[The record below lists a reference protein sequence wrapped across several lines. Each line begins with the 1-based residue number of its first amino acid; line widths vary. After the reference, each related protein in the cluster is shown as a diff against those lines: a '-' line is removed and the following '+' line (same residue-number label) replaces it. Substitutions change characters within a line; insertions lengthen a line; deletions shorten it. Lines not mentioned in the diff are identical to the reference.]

1 MSEQSN
7 KPSPSPA
14 RAASTDRNPSPSRQ
28 DAGRADTRA
37 PLTKTPDLQA
47 KPERA
52 HREAGERRGGDGR
65 QGGGQRGG
73 RDGALANALAQA
85 KARAPAATPQ
95 GGERGQQRKAGDG
108 ERRQRE
114 EGRGEQPRGE
124 RKPPL
129 RTPLP
134 VITFPE
140 DLPVSGRRRE
150 IAEALQKHQVIIV
163 SGETGSG
170 KTTQL
175 PKICLELGRGEKGM
189 IGHTQPRRIAASST
203 AKRIAFELGTPLG
216 EHVGYKVRFNDTLQ
230 PGAWVK
236 LMTDGILL
244 AETQTDPLLKAYDT
258 IIIDEAHE
266 RSLNIDFLLGYL
278 KEILPRRPDL
288 KVIITSA
295 TIDAE
300 RFARHF
306 GSESKPVPVIEV
318 SGRLYKVEVRYR
330 PVDRDPVSAPA
341 GASDSGKSV
350 SKAQAA
356 RDKRDLIDAVVD
368 GVDELCRLG
377 QGDVLVFLPGEREIR
392 DCAEALRKQ
401 HPPHVEILPL
411 FARLSS
417 EEQDRVFKTTN
428 ARRIVLA
435 TNVAETSL
443 TVPGIRY
450 VVDSGL
456 ARVKRYSYRNKVEQ
470 LQVEAIAQSA
480 ANQRA
485 GRCGRVADGVC
496 IRLYEE
502 DDFLQRPKFTE
513 PEILRSSLAAVI
525 LRMKSL
531 HLTDVETFPFVEPPQ
546 GRAIADGYQLLQELG
561 AVDDAN
567 ELTPMGRKL
576 AKLPLDPRVGRMI
589 LAAVDNDCLTE
600 MLIIASALSVQDPRD
615 RPMEY
620 QQQADEK
627 HKKFADEKSEFL
639 SYIKIW
645 RWFEQAIEHKKSN
658 RQLMETCRE
667 NFLSQLRL
675 REWRDVHSQLL
686 TIVREQG
693 WRLSEAPATYEQLH
707 LALLTGLLGNI
718 GYKMEEEGGTPSG
731 GQYLGARGIKF
742 HIWPGSYL
750 GKKAGKWVMA
760 AELVETTRLYAR
772 TLAQIQPEWVEKI
785 GGHLLKKS
793 WGEPRWEKR
802 SAQVTASERAT
813 LYGIVVYSQRRIN
826 YANINPAESREI
838 LIRDALVAGDYD
850 TRAPFFAHNQKL
862 IREIENLEHKSR
874 RLDVLVDDQ
883 LIAAFYDKE
892 IPGDIV
898 NGAGFEKWYKDASRD
913 NPKLLFLNK
922 EELMRHEAAGVTT
935 ELFPKTMNVTGIEMS
950 LSYHFEPGSPR
961 DGVTLTVPL
970 FALNQIPSARPGWLV
985 PGMLKEKVQLLL
997 KSLPQKLR
1005 RHCVPLPDYAAG
1017 FFERNQDPVR
1027 FGRGDLIDALIA
1039 DIHQH
1044 TSARVLTT
1052 DFKLETLPAH
1062 LFMNFKVVDEHGRQ
1076 LDMGRNLATL
1086 QAELGSQARQSFQ
1099 RMAEST
1105 PAAVASGQTKAQAA
1119 FGKPAAASGS
1129 ASGSA
1134 SGAASA
1140 PAPAANAPAAKG
1152 KEAAAA
1158 PAGTPA
1164 SATTN
1169 ITGWT
1174 FGELPELLEIN
1185 QGKLTLIGFP
1195 ALVDKGTHCD
1205 LEVFDDPN
1213 VAART
1218 HRIGLRR
1225 LFALQFK
1232 DQLKFAEKNI
1242 PGLQQM
1248 GMQFM
1253 SVGSSDDLREQIVNK
1268 AIDIAC
1274 LQDPLPHDA
1283 ASFNKRKDEG
1293 KGRIGLLINEIA
1305 RLVGQVLAEF
1315 HGMPKRLQN
1324 LPQAVAA
1331 DMQSQLKELVHK
1343 RFIADT
1349 EYSQL
1354 AHFPRYLK
1362 AMNVRLEKLRTNTAR
1377 DAQLMAEWQTAAS
1390 QFQRTIKNQPLK
1402 NLDPRMTD
1410 FRWMLEELRVSLFAQ
1425 ELRTPMPVS
1434 SKRLQ
1439 KVWESMLR

>member
-14 RAASTDRNPSPSRQ
+14 RAASPDATSNPSRK

-37 PLTKTPDLQA
+37 PLTRTNELQA
-47 KPERA
+47 KPERP
-52 HREAGERRGGDGR
+52 HREAGERNAGQRGDGR
-65 QGGGQRGG
+65 QGGGRQEAGQGG
-73 RDGALANALAQA
+73 RSAAQDAGRGRGPRAQAPANALANALAEA
-85 KARAPAATPQ
+85 RVRAPAAAPQ
-95 GGERGQQRKAGDG
+95 GGEGNRQGKAGG
-108 ERRQRE
+108 ERPPRE
-114 EGRGEQPRGE
+114 GARGEQPRGE
-124 RKPPL
+124 RKPPM

-134 VITFPE
+134 AIVFPE
-140 DLPVSGRRRE
+140 DLPVSSRRHE

-203 AKRIAFELGTPLG
+203 AKRIAHELGTPLG

-278 KEILPRRPDL
+278 KQILPRRPDL

-306 GSESKPVPVIEV
+306 GTQDKPVPVIEV

-341 GASDSGKSV
+341 GSSDAGKPV

-411 FARLSS
+411 FARLSV

-470 LQVEAIAQSA
+470 LQVESIAQSA

-502 DDFLQRPKFTE
+502 DDFLQRPKFTD
-513 PEILRSSLAAVI
+513 PEILRSSLASVI

-589 LAAVDNDCLTE
+589 LAAVDNHCLTE

-645 RWFEQAIEHKKSN
+645 RWFEQAIEHKKTN
-658 RQLMETCRE
+658 RQLQENCRE

-693 WRLSEAPATYEQLH
+693 WRLSEAEATYEQLH
-707 LALLTGLLGNI
+707 MALLTGLLGNI
-718 GYKMEEEGGTPSG
+718 GYKMEDDSA
-731 GQYLGARGIKF
+731 YLGARGIKF
-742 HIWPGSYL
+742 NIWPGSSL

-785 GGHLLKKS
+785 GAHLLKKS

-826 YANINPAESREI
+826 YANINPQEAREI
-838 LIRDALVAGDYD
+838 LIRDALVAGDYE
-850 TRAPFFAHNQKL
+850 TRAPFFAHNHKL

-883 LIAAFYDKE
+883 LIAAFYDKG

-935 ELFPKTMNVTGIEMS
+935 ELFPKTMNVTGIEMG

-1017 FFERNQDPVR
+1017 FFDRNQDPVR

-1062 LFMNFKVVDEHGRQ
+1062 LSMNFKVVDEHGRQ

-1086 QAELGSQARQSFQ
+1086 QAELGGQARQSFQ
-1099 RMAEST
+1099 RMAES
-1105 PAAVASGQTKAQAA
+1105 S
-1119 FGKPAAASGS
+1119 PAAA
-1129 ASGSA
+1129 
-1134 SGAASA
+1134 
-1140 PAPAANAPAAKG
+1140 PAPAAKG
-1152 KEAAAA
+1152 KGAA
-1158 PAGTPA
+1158 PAPA
-1164 SATTN
+1164 AQAPANTGVSQHTN
-1169 ITGWT
+1169 ITAWT

-1218 HRIGLRR
+1218 HRAGLRR
-1225 LFALQFK
+1225 LFALQLK
-1232 DQLKFAEKNI
+1232 DQLKFAEKNV
-1242 PGLQQM
+1242 PGMQQM

-1253 SVGSSDDLREQIVNK
+1253 SVGSPEELREQIVNK

-1331 DMQSQLKELVHK
+1331 DMQAQLKELVHK
-1343 RFIADT
+1343 RFVADT

-1377 DAQLMAEWQTAAS
+1377 DAQLMAEWQSAAS
-1390 QFQRTIKNQPLK
+1390 QFQRTIKNQPMK

>member
-114 EGRGEQPRGE
+114 EGRGKQPRGE

-502 DDFLQRPKFTE
+502 DDFLQRPKFTD

-1105 PAAVASGQTKAQAA
+1105 PAAVASGQAKAQAA

-1129 ASGSA
+1129 ASG
-1134 SGAASA
+1134 AAST

>member
-1 MSEQSN
+1 
-7 KPSPSPA
+7 
-14 RAASTDRNPSPSRQ
+14 
-28 DAGRADTRA
+28 
-37 PLTKTPDLQA
+37 
-47 KPERA
+47 
-52 HREAGERRGGDGR
+52 
-65 QGGGQRGG
+65 
-73 RDGALANALAQA
+73 
-85 KARAPAATPQ
+85 
-95 GGERGQQRKAGDG
+95 
-108 ERRQRE
+108 
-114 EGRGEQPRGE
+114 
-124 RKPPL
+124 
-129 RTPLP
+129 
-134 VITFPE
+134 
-140 DLPVSGRRRE
+140 
-150 IAEALQKHQVIIV
+150 
-163 SGETGSG
+163 
-170 KTTQL
+170 
-175 PKICLELGRGEKGM
+175 
-189 IGHTQPRRIAASST
+189 
-203 AKRIAFELGTPLG
+203 
-216 EHVGYKVRFNDTLQ
+216 
-230 PGAWVK
+230 
-236 LMTDGILL
+236 
-244 AETQTDPLLKAYDT
+244 
-258 IIIDEAHE
+258 
-266 RSLNIDFLLGYL
+266 
-278 KEILPRRPDL
+278 
-288 KVIITSA
+288 
-295 TIDAE
+295 
-300 RFARHF
+300 
-306 GSESKPVPVIEV
+306 
-318 SGRLYKVEVRYR
+318 
-330 PVDRDPVSAPA
+330 
-341 GASDSGKSV
+341 
-350 SKAQAA
+350 
-356 RDKRDLIDAVVD
+356 
-368 GVDELCRLG
+368 
-377 QGDVLVFLPGEREIR
+377 
-392 DCAEALRKQ
+392 
-401 HPPHVEILPL
+401 
-411 FARLSS
+411 
-417 EEQDRVFKTTN
+417 
-428 ARRIVLA
+428 
-435 TNVAETSL
+435 
-443 TVPGIRY
+443 
-450 VVDSGL
+450 
-456 ARVKRYSYRNKVEQ
+456 
-470 LQVEAIAQSA
+470 
-480 ANQRA
+480 
-485 GRCGRVADGVC
+485 
-496 IRLYEE
+496 
-502 DDFLQRPKFTE
+502 
-513 PEILRSSLAAVI
+513 
-525 LRMKSL
+525 
-531 HLTDVETFPFVEPPQ
+531 
-546 GRAIADGYQLLQELG
+546 
-561 AVDDAN
+561 
-567 ELTPMGRKL
+567 
-576 AKLPLDPRVGRMI
+576 
-589 LAAVDNDCLTE
+589 

-639 SYIKIW
+639 SYLKIW
-645 RWFEQAIEHKKSN
+645 SWFEQAIEHKKTN
-658 RQLMETCRE
+658 RQLQENCRD

-707 LALLTGLLGNI
+707 MALLTGLLGNI
-718 GYKMEEEGGTPSG
+718 GYKMEDDSSA
-731 GQYLGARGIKF
+731 YLGARGIKF
-742 HIWPGSYL
+742 NIWPGSTL

-772 TLAQIQPEWVEKI
+772 TIAQIQPEWIEKI

-826 YANINPAESREI
+826 YAAINPMEAREI
-838 LIRDALVAGDYD
+838 FIREALVGGDYD
-850 TRAPFFAHNQKL
+850 TRAQFFAHNHKL

-892 IPGDIV
+892 VPTDVV

-913 NPKLLFLNK
+913 NPKLLYLNR

-935 ELFPKTMNVTGIEMS
+935 ELFPKTMNVTGIEMG
-950 LSYHFEPGSPR
+950 LSYHFEPGSAR

-970 FALNQIPSARPGWLV
+970 FALNQIPRERADWLV

-1005 RHCVPLPDYAAG
+1005 RHCVPLPDYASG

-1086 QAELGSQARQSFQ
+1086 QAELGNQARQSFQ

-1105 PAAVASGQTKAQAA
+1105 PQELASGQARAQAA
-1119 FGKPAAASGS
+1119 FGKAG
-1129 ASGSA
+1129 
-1134 SGAASA
+1134 A
-1140 PAPAANAPAAKG
+1140 PAPARAQAPAPAQG
-1152 KEAAAA
+1152 KQAAA
-1158 PAGTPA
+1158 PAQPN
-1164 SATTN
+1164 SAVSQHTN
-1169 ITGWT
+1169 ITSWT
-1174 FGELPELLEIN
+1174 FGELPELLEIT

-1195 ALVDKGTHCD
+1195 ALVDKGNHCD

-1232 DQLKFAEKNI
+1232 EQLKFAEKNI

-1253 SVGSSDDLREQIVNK
+1253 TVGSQEELREQIVNK

-1283 ASFNKRKDEG
+1283 ASFNKRRDEG

-1305 RLVGQVLAEF
+1305 RLVGQILAEF
-1315 HGMPKRLQN
+1315 HGLPKRLQN
-1324 LPQAVAA
+1324 LPPAVAG
-1331 DMQSQLKELVHK
+1331 DMQAQLKELVHK
-1343 RFIADT
+1343 RFIAET

-1354 AHFPRYLK
+1354 AHFPRYIK
-1362 AMNVRLEKLRTNTAR
+1362 AMNVRLEKMRQNASR
-1377 DAQLMAEWQTAAS
+1377 DAQLMAEWQGAAS
-1390 QFQRTIKNQPLK
+1390 QFQRTVKNQPLK
-1402 NLDPRMTD
+1402 NLDPRMVD